1 MKIKLAIALSMA
13 LSVALFVGSNS
24 AFGQAPGTPEYVQ
37 KVKSTVSQI
46 ADQQDKSPSAHW
58 LPTGKRDLKTAYRSS
73 PNADKAQFAMDLQSF
88 VNKAG
93 ERLDDLEH
101 TYVSYAKRKGFAVA
115 WWSKNST
122 KYPAI
127 SPPEREKWIDEAII
141 DATQLRWEGTKKL
154 NESYSASQVMAHD
167 GLMVQLSKKQDK
179 F

>member
-1 MKIKLAIALSMA
+1 MKINLALALSLL
-13 LSVALFVGSNS
+13 LSVAWFAPTNS
-24 AFGQAPGTPEYVQ
+24 AFGQASGTPEYVQ
-37 KVKSTVSQI
+37 KVKATLASI

-73 PNADKAQFAMDLQSF
+73 PNTDKAQFAMDLQSF

-101 TYVSYAKRKGFAVA
+101 TYVSYEKRKSFAVA
-115 WWSKNST
+115 WWAKNST
-122 KYPAI
+122 KYPSI
-127 SPPEREKWIDEAII
+127 SPPEREKWIDEAIV

-167 GLMVQLSKKQDK
+167 GLMVQLLKKQDK